1 MRVVV
6 GIGHRNPSAAKAGG
20 SPACNVAAKAATHK
34 AIQLHAESPTGF
46 NLMRVVVAIGH
57 RNPSAAKAGILP
69 GGYVAAKGATHKAK
83 VTRKT
88 VCL

>member
-1 MRVVV
+1 
-6 GIGHRNPSAAKAGG
+6 
-20 SPACNVAAKAATHK
+20 
-34 AIQLHAESPTGF
+34 
-46 NLMRVVVAIGH
+46 MRVVVAIGH
-57 RNPSAAKAGILP
+57 RDPSAAKAGILP

>member
-6 GIGHRNPSAAKAGG
+6 AIGHRDPSAAKAGG
-20 SPACNVAAKAATHK
+20 SPVCYVAAEAATYK
-34 AIQLHAESPTGF
+34 AIQLHAESPTRF
-46 NLMRVVVAIGH
+46 SLMRVVVGIGH